1 MSATPA
7 LLDDREAP
15 ATRSVR
21 PAQLRVAGLA
31 ADAALVVGCV
41 LWATRLSAGM
51 DVSWDLIAYHHYYSW
66 LFSEG
71 LMHLADPEP
80 YVNRYQN
87 PLAQLPWY
95 LLDRSLSPR
104 VSSGA
109 VAALA
114 AGNLLLVRRITAAVV
129 PDRVAPTG
137 RTILGVTA
145 AMVAATGAVFSMEL
159 GMSAGDVVVSLP
171 MLAAVL
177 LLVRSSRSATATRQ
191 LWLLAAAG
199 ALGGASVG
207 MKLTMA
213 GYLVALGLAALVV
226 SVGRRRVGPVLA
238 TAAGGVVGLAVSS
251 GWWFV
256 QMWRLTG
263 SPVFPF
269 YNTVF
274 HSPWFGDF
282 DVRDT
287 RFGAHGVIDALT
299 YPWLMAEGT
308 TRVLDVPM
316 RDPRWAVL
324 TALLLLAGV
333 VAGALFLRGGR
344 RREDGGSAE
353 ARLSFWV
360 FMLAGGL
367 LWLFQFGIARYAVTN
382 ELLTGTAF
390 VLALGAVL
398 RRAVLT
404 AGVALALSLA
414 MAPFN
419 VGHFHHVPF
428 KRDRFM
434 VQAGPLDAVPSD
446 SVVVAVNS
454 SAPSGFLLEHLRPG
468 TRRHVYQDWFAGSGL
483 LRDLRSQQL
492 ATAPHVYLVLG
503 PSWPNQPAVRK
514 RLQANLGLVVDDARC
529 QPVHSTLP
537 VRHLCPARY
546 VGASG
551 Q

>member
-1 MSATPA
+1 MSGSPTLVDERVAGPA
-7 LLDDREAP
+7 EEPAP
-15 ATRSVR
+15 RR
-21 PAQLRVAGLA
+21 RLRVAGLA
-31 ADAALVVGCV
+31 ADLVLVLACV
-41 LWATRLSAGM
+41 WWATRLSAGM

-104 VSSGA
+104 VATGA

-114 AGNLLLVRRITAAVV
+114 AGNLLLVRRITTAVLPQRFGPVSAWFLGVVAAV
-129 PDRVAPTG
+129 
-137 RTILGVTA
+137 
-145 AMVAATGAVFSMEL
+145 VAATGAVFSMEL
-159 GMSAGDVVVSLP
+159 GMSAADVVVSLP

-177 LLVRSSRSATATRQ
+177 LLVRSSRAATARRQ
-191 LWLLAAAG
+191 LWLLAVAG
-199 ALGGASVG
+199 ALAGVAMG

-213 GYLVALGLAALVV
+213 NYVVALGVAALVV
-226 SVGRRRVGPVLA
+226 SVGRRRPGPVLA
-238 TAAGGVVGLAVSS
+238 TAAGGLVGLAASS
-251 GWWFV
+251 GWWFL
-256 QMWRLTG
+256 QIWKLTG
-263 SPVFPF
+263 NPVFPY

-274 HSPWFGDF
+274 GSPLWGDY

-287 RFGAHGVIDALT
+287 RFGAHGVADALT

-308 TRVLDVPM
+308 RRVLDVPM
-316 RDPRWAVL
+316 RDLRWLVLAVL
-324 TALLLLAGV
+324 LALAAV

-344 RREDGGSAE
+344 RRETGGGAE
-353 ARLSFWV
+353 ARLAFWV
-360 FMLAGGL
+360 FTLVGGA

-390 VLALGAVL
+390 VLALGALL
-398 RRAVLT
+398 RRAVV
-404 AGVALALSLA
+404 AGAVALALAAA

-419 VGHFHHVPF
+419 EGHFYHVPF
-428 KRDRFM
+428 QHDRFM
-434 VQAGPLDAVPSD
+434 VQAAPLRAVPAD

-454 SAPSGFLLEHLRPG
+454 SAPSGYLLEYLPAG
-468 TRRHVYQDWFAGSGL
+468 TRRHVYQDWFAGSRL
-483 LRDLRSQQL
+483 LADLRTQQL

-503 PSWPNQPAVRK
+503 PAWPRQPRVRQVL
-514 RLQANLGLVVDDARC
+514 RDDLGLVVDDAACR
-529 QPVHSTLP
+529 PVHSTLP

-546 VGASG
+546 VQPAG
-551 Q
+551 